1 MGNKLE
7 DFFKNNPEDIKKN
20 IEDEKRNKELESLGY
35 KESGEVIDENKI
47 NYDPI
52 NKKTYAVGKENFLI
66 EDAETY
72 SEEEVEEYIDYLGD
86 NYDKKQEK
94 LKYNEKEQEEDS
106 FENIDILNYWKEKI
120 NEEESYQNVP
130 EYSEQEKSFLSK
142 AAKEWFSKRK
152 IKMADKSEI
161 SKKENPEY
169 EDRIIEMLKE
179 FRDLFP
185 KDYIKT
191 INNKVISKEL
201 ANFDWEEEKFGKRK
215 NMVSYYPNK
224 EEATMKFINTDNK
237 FKNLDK
243 VFVTSSVNKKNKVI
257 KDKNGRV
264 LIFCE
269 APSFYKNQKNI
280 KQKK

>member
-20 IEDEKRNKELESLGY
+20 IEDEKRSKELKSFGY

-52 NKKTYAVGKENFLI
+52 NKKTYSVGKENFLI
-66 EDAETY
+66 ENAETY
-72 SEEEVEEYIDYLGD
+72 SEEEIGEYIDYLGS

-94 LKYNEKEQEEDS
+94 LDHNEKDLEEDS
-106 FENIDILNYWKEKI
+106 FEKVDILNYWKEKI
-120 NEEESYQNVP
+120 TEEKEEENQNIP
-130 EYSEQEKSFLSK
+130 EYSEQEKDFLSK
-142 AAKEWFSKRK
+142 AAKEWFNKKR
-152 IKMADKSEI
+152 IKMADESEI

-169 EDRIIEMLKE
+169 EARVIEMLKE

-185 KDYIKT
+185 EDYIKT
-191 INNKVISKEL
+191 INKKVVSKEL
-201 ANFDWEEEKFGKRK
+201 ANFDWEEEEFGKRK
-215 NMVSYYPNK
+215 NMASYYPNK
-224 EEATMKFINTDNK
+224 KEATIKFINTDNK

-243 VFVTSSVNKKNKVI
+243 VFVTSSVNKKNKII

-264 LIFCE
+264 LVFCE
-269 APSFYKNQKNI
+269 APSWYKT
-280 KQKK
+280 KKTKA